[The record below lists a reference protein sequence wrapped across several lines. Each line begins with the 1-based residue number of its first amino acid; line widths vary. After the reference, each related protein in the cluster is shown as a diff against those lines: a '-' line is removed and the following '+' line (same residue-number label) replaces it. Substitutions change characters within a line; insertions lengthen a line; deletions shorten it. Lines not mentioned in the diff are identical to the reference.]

1 MQLASTTMFK
11 YKLSIAA
18 AFLSSVLFT
27 SLNAQDN
34 SPYSRYGLGN
44 LYPRTNVI
52 SRGMG
57 GVSAAYSDPFSVNY
71 NNPASYAGFQ
81 AFIEQRSRKVSQ
93 GRVIL
98 DAGINFDSRK
108 LAEPNTTQSFRAND
122 FLFSHIYVGVPIR
135 PNWGLSFGIRPIS
148 RVAYNI
154 YRRERLSNST
164 GGNIDSVF
172 TQYSG
177 TGGSFLPSIG
187 TGFGT
192 SNFSVGANV
201 GYLFGKKELTTRRA
215 FVNDSVEYA
224 ASNHT
229 TNSNF
234 GSLFFTVGTQ
244 WRIDI
249 GKSSLRLGASGNWK
263 QTLGG
268 TQDISR
274 YTYNRDLN
282 GQELQVDSVSQQRDV
297 AGDVIYPATYTVGL
311 LFDHAPSERTRG
323 WSLGVDYVTGKW
335 NDFRFFGTQDLVQ
348 NNWELRVGGQ
358 ITPSFSAMQAGRL
371 VSYRFGFFTGR
382 DYIKVGN
389 DLPVYGVSL
398 GLGLPLRN
406 YSRLTAQQTIINI
419 GAEYMRRGND
429 NNAIKEDMFR
439 ISLGFN
445 FTDLWFGKRRYD

>member
-1 MQLASTTMFK
+1 MQLASTTMLK
-11 YKLSIAA
+11 HKLSIAA
-18 AFLSSVLFT
+18 AFLSSFLFS
-27 SLNAQDN
+27 SLHAQDN

-44 LYPRTNVI
+44 LYPRTNAI

-57 GVSAAYSDPFSVNY
+57 GVSAAYRDPFSVNY

-81 AFIEQRSRKVSQ
+81 ATIEPRSRKVSQ
-93 GRVIL
+93 GRVVL
-98 DAGINFDSRK
+98 DAAINFDSRK

-122 FLFSHIYVGVPIR
+122 LLFSHVYVGIPIR
-135 PNWGLSFGIRPIS
+135 PNWGLAFGIRPIS

-154 YRRERLSNST
+154 YRRDRLTNSS
-164 GGNIDSVF
+164 GSEIDSIF

-192 SNFSVGANV
+192 DNFSIGANV
-201 GYLFGKKELTTRRA
+201 GYLFGKKELTTRRV
-215 FVNDSVEYA
+215 FVNDSIEYA

-234 GSLFFTVGTQ
+234 GDLFFNAGMQ

-249 GKSSLRLGASGNWK
+249 GKSSLRLGAAGNWK
-263 QTLGG
+263 QNLGG
-268 TQDISR
+268 TQDINR
-274 YTYNRDLN
+274 YTYTRDVN
-282 GQELQVDSVSQQRDV
+282 GQELQVDSVFQQSDI
-297 AGDVIYPATYTVGL
+297 AGEVVYPASYTAGL
-311 LFDHAPSERTRG
+311 LFDRAPSERTRG
-323 WSLGVDYVTGKW
+323 WSLGVDYYTGKW
-335 NDFRFFGTQDLVQ
+335 NDYRFFGTQDLVQ

-358 ITPSFSAMQAGRL
+358 VTPSFSAMQSGRL

-382 DYIKVGN
+382 DYTKVDR

-406 YSRLTAQQTIINI
+406 YSRLSAQQTIINI
-419 GAEYMRRGND
+419 GAEYIRRGND
-429 NNAIKEDMFR
+429 ENAVKEDLFR